1 MFYRVTC
8 RSLSGEIRQT
18 DDFRSEAAAERWA
31 NAINRVGYWYA
42 TIEVVGNT
50 DTDTD
55 ADTGTGTI
63 IEEETENESY

>member
-18 DDFRSEAAAERWA
+18 DDFRSEERAERWA

-50 DTDTD
+50 DTD

-63 IEEETENESY
+63 IEEETDNESY

>member
-18 DDFRSEAAAERWA
+18 DDFRSEERAERWA

-42 TIEVVGNT
+42 TIEVIGDDV
-50 DTDTD
+50 D
-55 ADTGTGTI
+55 ATSAYYTNEDAN
-63 IEEETENESY
+63 ENESN

>member
-42 TIEVVGNT
+42 TVETVGAN
-50 DTDTD
+50 D
-55 ADTGTGTI
+55 
-63 IEEETENESY
+63 EEETEDESN

>member
-31 NAINRVGYWYA
+31 NAINKVGYWIA
-42 TIEVVGNT
+42 IIDTVGANE
-50 DTDTD
+50 
-55 ADTGTGTI
+55 
-63 IEEETENESY
+63 EEETENESN

>member
-31 NAINRVGYWYA
+31 NAINRVAYWTA
-42 TIEVVGNT
+42 TIETVGANE
-50 DTDTD
+50 
-55 ADTGTGTI
+55 
-63 IEEETENESY
+63 EEETDNESY

>member
-42 TIEVVGNT
+42 TIEKIGDYV
-50 DTDTD
+50 D
-55 ADTGTGTI
+55 ATSAYYTN
-63 IEEETENESY
+63 EEANENESN

>member
-31 NAINRVGYWYA
+31 NAINRVGYWTA
-42 TIEVVGNT
+42 TIEVVGN
-50 DTDTD
+50 DTDTN
-55 ADTGTGTI
+55 
-63 IEEETENESY
+63 EEANSNESY

>member
-31 NAINRVGYWYA
+31 NAINKVGYWTA
-42 TIEVVGNT
+42 TIEVVGN
-50 DTDTD
+50 DTDTN
-55 ADTGTGTI
+55 
-63 IEEETENESY
+63 EEANSNESY

>member
-18 DDFRSEAAAERWA
+18 DDFRSEERAERWA
-31 NAINRVGYWYA
+31 DAINKVGYWTA

-50 DTDTD
+50 TDT
-55 ADTGTGTI
+55 DTGTGTI
-63 IEEETENESY
+63 IKEANANESN

>member
-42 TIEVVGNT
+42 TIEVVGN
-50 DTDTD
+50 DTDTN
-55 ADTGTGTI
+55 
-63 IEEETENESY
+63 EEANSNESN

>member
-31 NAINRVGYWYA
+31 DAINKVGYWTA
-42 TIEVVGNT
+42 TIETVGN
-50 DTDTD
+50 DVD
-55 ADTGTGTI
+55 ATS
-63 IEEETENESY
+63 EEETENESN

>member
-18 DDFRSEAAAERWA
+18 DDFRSEERAERWA
-31 NAINRVGYWYA
+31 NAINRVGYWTA
-42 TIEVVGNT
+42 TIEVVGNNT

-55 ADTGTGTI
+55 TN
-63 IEEETENESY
+63 EEANANESN